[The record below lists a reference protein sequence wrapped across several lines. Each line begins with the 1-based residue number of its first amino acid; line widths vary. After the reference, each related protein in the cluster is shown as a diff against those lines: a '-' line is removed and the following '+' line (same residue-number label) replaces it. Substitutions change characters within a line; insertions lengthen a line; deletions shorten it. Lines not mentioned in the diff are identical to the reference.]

1 MIIDILLI
9 ILLIFL
15 LLSSVFW
22 AYLLV
27 YMLWYR
33 VPLISTSKPVI
44 EAALKL
50 ADIKPHQL
58 VVELGCGWA
67 PFLFN
72 AAKQEPKA
80 KYLGVEVIKIV
91 LWWNRFKARTL
102 PIEFKNQDFF
112 TIDLSQADVIYCYLW
127 DTIMADI
134 YRKKWKELKPGARL
148 ISYDFPIRALEPNA
162 VVKMGKSKL
171 YLYIKK

>member
-33 VPLISTSKPVI
+33 VPLISTSKGVI

-50 ADIKPHQL
+50 ADLKPNQF

-67 PFLFN
+67 PFLFS
-72 AAKQEPKA
+72 AAAQEPKA
-80 KYLGVEVIKIV
+80 KFLGIEVIKIV
-91 LWWNRFKARTL
+91 LWWNRFKARSL

-112 TIDLSQADVIYCYLW
+112 KIDLEQADVIYCYLW

-134 YRKKWKELKPGARL
+134 YAQKWKELKPGARL
-148 ISYDFPIRALEPNA
+148 ISYDFPIKALEPNE
-162 VVKMGKSKL
+162 VVKMGKSTL

>member
-33 VPLISTSKPVI
+33 VPLISTCKTVI
-44 EAALKL
+44 VAALKL
-50 ADIKPHQL
+50 ADIKPNQL

-67 PFLFN
+67 PFLFT
-72 AAKQEPKA
+72 AAKQEPQA
-80 KYLGVEVIKIV
+80 RYLGIEVIKIV
-91 LWWNRFKARTL
+91 LWWNRWKARHL
-102 PIEFKNQDFF
+102 PIKFKNQDFF
-112 TIDLSQADVIYCYLW
+112 SVDLESADVIYCYLW

-134 YRKKWKELKPGARL
+134 YRKKWGHLKRGCRL
-148 ISYDFPIRALEPNA
+148 VSYDFPIKALTPDQTI
-162 VVKMGKSKL
+162 KIGKSTL
-171 YLYIKK
+171 YLYVKP